1 MAKTVI
7 TSASCTIK
15 EVTKDVATRFVS
27 ENGGKVDF
35 SQYTKYYG
43 LFYSNVLVYVF
54 FPCVE
59 QNDRGGVTGY
69 LWDGPPVHRNYT
81 ISDLGNA
88 MSGRLYNYA
97 RSQNPFKIYS
107 NSCTIKEDPSYSM
120 IHHYTR

>member
-59 QNDRGGVTGY
+59 QNDRGPKSFFGKKK
-69 LWDGPPVHRNYT
+69 
-81 ISDLGNA
+81 SK
-88 MSGRLYNYA
+88 GR
-97 RSQNPFKIYS
+97 
-107 NSCTIKEDPSYSM
+107 
-120 IHHYTR
+120 